1 MIRFEDSFT
10 VAIENKE
17 LSFYQASGLTLNL
30 VEVAGS
36 EKFFSAALLGGR
48 MKEGNIIFDPS
59 WLPNAWILD
68 HPYGSDIFNRHWN
81 PAVFI
86 SQGAGRLSVM
96 DVKFSRRLGHGA
108 LRNFLS
114 YRIDKPEVEGK

>member
-1 MIRFEDSFT
+1 LIRFEDSFT

-48 MKEGNIIFDPS
+48 MKEGNIILTPAGYPMHGF
-59 WLPNAWILD
+59 WII
-68 HPYGSDIFNRHWN
+68 PMEAIFLT
-81 PAVFI
+81 ATGI
-86 SQGAGRLSVM
+86 RL
-96 DVKFSRRLGHGA
+96 
-108 LRNFLS
+108 FLS
-114 YRIDKPEVEGK
+114 LRARDACR